1 MDNGLVYIHRE
12 VNIQFLTA
20 MKTDLRKDKHSIDK
34 WVLHSFSCLKLNNLL
49 IARQMKERA
58 LVERILL
65 YAKKE
70 EA

>member
-34 WVLHSFSCLKLNNLL
+34 
-49 IARQMKERA
+49 
-58 LVERILL
+58 
-65 YAKKE
+65 
-70 EA
+70 